1 MDLRCD
7 DLPLESSRYYDIR
20 RHSTTIRHR
29 CEFHEWRQEVLD
41 RSITA
46 IGSGV
51 PTPET
56 VISEHQQIFGKSLA
70 TNIDQERLLGDIK
83 VQ

>member
-1 MDLRCD
+1 MFCFLMSE
-7 DLPLESSRYYDIR
+7 LLLGSRDCR
-20 RHSTTIRHR
+20 
-29 CEFHEWRQEVLD
+29 RQEVLD

-51 PTPET
+51 PTLEM
-56 VISEHQQIFGKSLA
+56 VISDHRQMFGKSLA

>member
-1 MDLRCD
+1 
-7 DLPLESSRYYDIR
+7 
-20 RHSTTIRHR
+20 
-29 CEFHEWRQEVLD
+29 VLD

-56 VISEHQQIFGKSLA
+56 VISEHRQIFGKSLA

>member
-1 MDLRCD
+1 VDSLG
-7 DLPLESSRYYDIR
+7 SHHAAY
-20 RHSTTIRHR
+20 H
-29 CEFHEWRQEVLD
+29 FVQEVLD

-46 IGSGV
+46 IGSGM
-51 PTPET
+51 PTLET
-56 VISEHQQIFGKSLA
+56 VISDHRQIFGKSLA

>member
-1 MDLRCD
+1 MFLVYLSLD
-7 DLPLESSRYYDIR
+7 
-20 RHSTTIRHR
+20 
-29 CEFHEWRQEVLD
+29 QEVLD

-51 PTPET
+51 PTLET
-56 VISEHQQIFGKSLA
+56 VISDHRQLFGKSLA

>member
-1 MDLRCD
+1 
-7 DLPLESSRYYDIR
+7 
-20 RHSTTIRHR
+20 
-29 CEFHEWRQEVLD
+29 VLD
-41 RSITA
+41 RSISA

-56 VISEHQQIFGKSLA
+56 VISEHRQIFGKSLA